1 MSASFDDELPEAE
14 VEEKSAE
21 EEEEELG
28 DAAEPVKTVDYTIQI
43 PYFDL
48 DIAQGSAPFDHLV
61 LIVRGMR
68 QSKNLEVKRICSEYY
83 PKIVD
88 AFEKK
93 WGQIRASYIS
103 SSNAVVITDY
113 GHLKHLEQTPD
124 ISSLELIHEC
134 DKLKI
139 EAHRLLKETD
149 NNGSKEKNRDLL
161 SCMDMVYEILTHLFS
176 SMDRVIRGKI
186 TEKEHNKLV
195 KYLSKEFLDIKEHF
209 VKCAQRRALT
219 EYYGGML
226 KGLGLILVIAVLTFL
241 FSSFISL
248 TIVTAFAGSLLAGG
262 IGAIISVMQRMKSG
276 VFNPDYEAGPGHNS
290 RLGINRPIIGAVM
303 GAVLYLLMMSGLL
316 PLNIPENGSK
326 HLYYVFSIAFTAGF
340 TERWAQGMLP
350 SGQSDE
356 NGEEDELGKEMDT
369 EKPEED
375 EDSDEPK
382 PDKPVKEP
390 E

>member
-14 VEEKSAE
+14 IEEKSAE
-21 EEEEELG
+21 EEEEELE

-88 AFEKK
+88 AFERK
-93 WGQIRASYIS
+93 WGKIRASYIS

-113 GHLKHLEQTPD
+113 AHLKHLEQTPD

-176 SMDRVIRGKI
+176 SMDRVIREKI

-195 KYLSKEFLDIKEHF
+195 KYLSKEFIDIKEHF
-209 VKCAQRRALT
+209 IKCAQRRALT

-226 KGLGLILVIAVLTFL
+226 KGLGMILIIAVLTF
-241 FSSFISL
+241 FFGNFISL

-356 NGEEDELGKEMDT
+356 NGGEEELGKEMDT

-375 EDSDEPK
+375 KDSDEPK

>member
-14 VEEKSAE
+14 IEEKSAE
-21 EEEEELG
+21 EEELE

-149 NNGSKEKNRDLL
+149 NDGSKEKNRDLL

-186 TEKEHNKLV
+186 NEKEHNKLV
-195 KYLSKEFLDIKEHF
+195 KYLSNEFIDIKEHF

-226 KGLGLILVIAVLTFL
+226 KGLGLILVIAVLTF
-241 FSSFISL
+241 FFGNFISL

-356 NGEEDELGKEMDT
+356 NGGEEELGKEMDT

-375 EDSDEPK
+375 KDSDEPK